1 MYHFSRKEPVDNV
14 DNVDNSVK
22 NFFKF
27 PKNKCSHTKFRR
39 FRKNNW

>member
-22 NFFKF
+22 NFFEF
-27 PKNKCSHTKFRR
+27 PKKKMFMHQISVVQGK
-39 FRKNNW
+39 

>member
-22 NFFKF
+22 NFFEF
-27 PKNKCSHTKFRR
+27 PKNKCSHTKFRG

>member
-22 NFFKF
+22 NFFEF
-27 PKNKCSHTKFRR
+27 PKKKCLCTKFRW
-39 FRKNNW
+39 FRENNW

>member
-22 NFFKF
+22 NFFEF
-27 PKNKCSHTKFRR
+27 PKKKC
-39 FRKNNW
+39 

>member
-22 NFFKF
+22 NFFES
-27 PKNKCSHTKFRR
+27 PKKKCSCTKFRW